1 MSTQV
6 SVDMRPITRAMSNL
20 ESTMQMGF
28 SNVNA
33 SVDLVRESV
42 DIVHDEVSSTY
53 LELQEL
59 RQRFEEYVEQA
70 ERAVNIQRAETKLSG
85 LKADLDREFGHH
97 NVVRRTSIG
106 VLQAF
111 DIGNVTN
118 RTVGRIS
125 EELMIQTPRYWLAPA
140 LVALAA
146 WSRDDEEMAKRSL
159 DEAFKRDTR
168 KTALFFSL
176 VLRRQG
182 RLNGS
187 VRWLRQ
193 YMTGVDPM
201 VLSREFVI
209 VLECVNL
216 GAFGIQGQE
225 LASEKIAE
233 WNAQLSE
240 DPAVVEKQT
249 ETWRDFMGTHRQEL
263 GYQEFPLL
271 KKTCKQWGTIK
282 DLLES
287 ASAIPVAA
295 DWFEDVKNRQDSR
308 SQIAADVLDEILESL
323 VTEFDSDELPLRREI
338 LYNESVIEENG
349 ALDRAQERASA
360 LQHTLDETLDLLS
373 LETASAMEPDA
384 LGVGAGTQRAAIASG
399 RNEALSG
406 ISRYTTAYRANVINE
421 GTIELSGNH
430 SKYAPMF
437 NFPSWIVSTAT
448 PDSQA
453 VESLRST
460 WDSAISAQR
469 EELTFKPTTL
479 MIPGIIA
486 LVVAVIA
493 FIINPIAGLVALVG
507 GGGIVGWMYYSK
519 QTASQKALAQLEA
532 TKDAAVEESVQIYRA
547 AIAEFTDAGQ
557 LYVQLDGQ
565 ESDLLEI
572 LNTWPTAQM

>member
-1 MSTQV
+1 M
-6 SVDMRPITRAMSNL
+6 
-20 ESTMQMGF
+20 
-28 SNVNA
+28 
-33 SVDLVRESV
+33 
-42 DIVHDEVSSTY
+42 
-53 LELQEL
+53 
-59 RQRFEEYVEQA
+59 
-70 ERAVNIQRAETKLSG
+70 
-85 LKADLDREFGHH
+85 
-97 NVVRRTSIG
+97 
-106 VLQAF
+106 
-111 DIGNVTN
+111 
-118 RTVGRIS
+118 
-125 EELMIQTPRYWLAPA
+125 
-140 LVALAA
+140 
-146 WSRDDEEMAKRSL
+146 
-159 DEAFKRDTR
+159 
-168 KTALFFSL
+168 
-176 VLRRQG
+176 
-182 RLNGS
+182 
-187 VRWLRQ
+187 
-193 YMTGVDPM
+193 
-201 VLSREFVI
+201 
-209 VLECVNL
+209 
-216 GAFGIQGQE
+216 
-225 LASEKIAE
+225 
-233 WNAQLSE
+233 
-240 DPAVVEKQT
+240 
-249 ETWRDFMGTHRQEL
+249 
-263 GYQEFPLL
+263 
-271 KKTCKQWGTIK
+271 
-282 DLLES
+282 
-287 ASAIPVAA
+287 
-295 DWFEDVKNRQDSR
+295 KNRQDSR

-430 SKYAPMF
+430 SKYASMF
-437 NFPSWIVSTAT
+437 NFPGWIVSTAT

-532 TKDAAVEESVQIYRA
+532 TKDAEVEESVQIYRA